1 MKTKPKFF
9 RVMSDLHL
17 DFDAYYVSRNKKIHE
32 AIWYPPELP
41 EDPQTVL
48 VIAGDMWSNNQFF
61 KRVAGETNSWIEKI
75 SKRFHSVVCIFGNHD
90 YWGMNINNAIEKANL
105 ALDVLGL
112 LNVYILEDSS
122 VILGDMKFIGATLWT
137 DYKGGDPL
145 VMFDAPKVM
154 GDYKRITFEQDGV
167 YSKLR
172 VSNILNIHQ
181 KSLTFILENTKRD
194 YPEQKV
200 IVVSHMAPSINSVNE
215 MYYGDKNNYFYY
227 SALDKYFYE
236 EEFQCDFW
244 IHGHMHSVSDYEIGR
259 TRVICNPRGY
269 VTEMEHGFN
278 ELLRFSC

>member
-1 MKTKPKFF
+1 
-9 RVMSDLHL
+9 
-17 DFDAYYVSRNKKIHE
+17 
-32 AIWYPPELP
+32 
-41 EDPQTVL
+41 
-48 VIAGDMWSNNQFF
+48 
-61 KRVAGETNSWIEKI
+61 
-75 SKRFHSVVCIFGNHD
+75 
-90 YWGMNINNAIEKANL
+90 
-105 ALDVLGL
+105 

-215 MYYGDKNNYFYY
+215 IYYGDKNNYFYY

-236 EEFQCDFW
+236 DGFQCDFW

-269 VTEMEHGFN
+269 VNEMEHGFN